1 MLALQKAHDRVWDTF
16 KNLDEAWTNKTSR
29 QQWLQLPVEAVQ
41 RVLDNGELVAT
52 SENVV
57 YIVLASWISSQ
68 IKYVWGLCLQG
79 GTASHASIPKGHAS
93 GSVC

>member
-1 MLALQKAHDRVWDTF
+1 VLALQKAHGRVWDTF

-41 RVLDNGELVAT
+41 RVLDDERLVAT

-68 IKYVWGLCLQG
+68 IKCVR
-79 GTASHASIPKGHAS
+79 
-93 GSVC
+93 